1 MNKNHA
7 VVSYTV
13 HYLFG
18 DKTEYSMVTK
28 EEYQLAL
35 IPMKVVFESDSLNE
49 VYEYFISLNK

>member
-18 DKTEYSMVTK
+18 DKTKYSMVTK

-35 IPMKVVFESDSLNE
+35 IPMKVVYESDDLNE
-49 VYEYFISLNK
+49 VYEYFTSLNK

>member
-13 HYLFG
+13 HYLSG

-35 IPMKVVFESDSLNE
+35 IPMKVVFESNSLNE
-49 VYEYFISLNK
+49 VYEYFTNLNK

>member
-13 HYLFG
+13 HSISG
-18 DKTEYSMVTK
+18 DKTKYSMVTK

-35 IPMKVVFESDSLNE
+35 IQMKVIFESDSFNE
-49 VYEYFISLNK
+49 VYEYFTNLNK